1 MVDATR
7 VKCRR
12 SPWCTKQCQLL
23 RSYRFESCPTA
34 EFLKGKEKVIHL
46 FIKKVMSTEKQYA
59 KLIMVSDKNNNKFY
73 EMIYEGG
80 SNFTINYGRI
90 ESTKTTLQKPYS
102 QWKSIYNEKVKK
114 GYKDMTHTVSVTVE
128 VKKDDKPEVIAQIQD
143 VKVAQFLTL
152 MKKYTDG
159 LVAKTY
165 TVKAKDVTQSQVDEA
180 QGYLN
185 DLMKI
190 DKKDVTAIN
199 SKLLE
204 LYMVIPRYMGKVQN
218 YLLPNIDLDKTL
230 QQEQDN
236 LDAMSSQVAMGKPS
250 SKEDNI
256 KQNKESKTLLDVL
269 GIKMKEIKSNNDLD
283 YLTKQLSRNKIEAI
297 YEVEKEEHNNIFD
310 KWMDGQKN
318 KETRFLL
325 HGTRCTSVIPIIEQ
339 GLKIRPQGNYQFS
352 GKVYGEGSYFSEV
365 TSKSL
370 NYTGYDNDKVL
381 FVFEVHVGNPY
392 IYNGWYNGNSFT
404 LNYDELQ
411 KRGFDSTYVKAGNG
425 LLNSEVIV
433 YKETQYSMRYIFW
446 LKS

>member
-1 MVDATR
+1 
-7 VKCRR
+7 
-12 SPWCTKQCQLL
+12 
-23 RSYRFESCPTA
+23 
-34 EFLKGKEKVIHL
+34 
-46 FIKKVMSTEKQYA
+46 
-59 KLIMVSDKNNNKFY
+59 
-73 EMIYEGG
+73 
-80 SNFTINYGRI
+80 
-90 ESTKTTLQKPYS
+90 
-102 QWKSIYNEKVKK
+102 
-114 GYKDMTHTVSVTVE
+114 
-128 VKKDDKPEVIAQIQD
+128 
-143 VKVAQFLTL
+143 
-152 MKKYTDG
+152 
-159 LVAKTY
+159 
-165 TVKAKDVTQSQVDEA
+165 
-180 QGYLN
+180 
-185 DLMKI
+185 MKI

-236 LDAMSSQVAMGKPS
+236 LDAMSFQVAMGKPS
-250 SKEDNI
+250 SKEDNV
-256 KQNKESKTLLDVL
+256 KQNRESKTLLDVL
-269 GIKMKEIKSNNDLD
+269 GIKMKEIKSNSDLD

-370 NYTGYDNDKVL
+370 NYTGYDSDKVL
-381 FVFEVHVGNPY
+381 LVFEVHVGNPY
-392 IYNGWYNGNSFT
+392 IYNGWYNGNSFI

-433 YKETQYSMRYIFW
+433 YKETQYSIRYIIW